1 MNGLVVF
8 VCAAKLYF
16 LKKIDFFSFKLIFY
30 VFLYHFNMVVSKIK
44 KNIILIYFQT
54 NKYFENKLYHNFK
67 HALYLWQDIECVWVL
82 SVFVKVIY
90 DIFVRIFL
98 IENMLKIYFLL

>member
-16 LKKIDFFSFKLIFY
+16 KKKFDFFSFKLIFY

-44 KNIILIYFQT
+44 KNIILIYL
-54 NKYFENKLYHNFK
+54 LYHNFK
-67 HALYLWQDIECVWVL
+67 HAFYLWQDVECVWVL